1 MRQLNWQVSISTPVP
16 DIESLKNT
24 LMKKLGLWCRNCRL
38 WNWDPNEDI
47 VTLMNKLRLWKWD
60 PDEEI
65 GTLWKKLGLWK
76 RDPDEVV
83 KTLLKK
89 SGPKWRNLDSDEEI
103 GTLMKILGLMKKL
116 VTWWKNWD
124 SEIGTCVKKFVPFLN
139 KLGLVWRNWYPLWRN
154 WDADEEIGTLMKT
167 HPAVIYLSVRSR
179 LPPPLMIIALAA
191 GSSLCLDWYASFRVS
206 LRFCAVVQLHL
217 SWCIPYIYKIV
228 REGSNLNQ
236 LPNEVIFALYSV
248 SFVSIINFETIPWL
262 KQR

>member
-1 MRQLNWQVSISTPVP
+1 MKKFGLRWRNWDSYEDIGTHEEIGNLMKKLRLWNWDLCEEIGTLFEEIRTCVKKLVP
-16 DIESLKNT
+16 FMKKMGRSWRNWDSDEEIRTLK
-24 LMKKLGLWCRNCRL
+24 KKLGLW
-38 WNWDPNEDI
+38 
-47 VTLMNKLRLWKWD
+47 
-60 PDEEI
+60 
-65 GTLWKKLGLWK
+65 
-76 RDPDEVV
+76 
-83 KTLLKK
+83 
-89 SGPKWRNLDSDEEI
+89 
-103 GTLMKILGLMKKL
+103 
-116 VTWWKNWD
+116 
-124 SEIGTCVKKFVPFLN
+124 
-139 KLGLVWRNWYPLWRN
+139 WRNWN
-154 WDADEEIGTLMKT
+154 SEEKNGTLMKT